1 MNPLVSILIPTYNR
15 PHYFEQAL
23 KSAFNQTYDNIEI
36 IVSDNSD
43 NNLTQLVVQKYQVMP
58 GGTKIKYYKN
68 PQNLGPIGN
77 QQQSLN
83 LATGEF
89 INYLMDDD
97 LFHLQKIEKMMA
109 YLIQYPDVTMVTS
122 QRRVIN
128 AAGRQM
134 YVPPFGTFKQLYMKD
149 TIVDGRVLT
158 KRLLEDRINYLGEP
172 TTVLFRRK
180 ALTEP
185 FGVLLGRQAYFA
197 VDMASWLSLL
207 SKGKGVY
214 MVQPLS
220 YLRYHSEQLSQHE
233 MAKEVAQMDIETFKF
248 FAVNQG
254 YATPQQIKEFEKQQA
269 KMKPSS
275 NQRSNQQTLQQINE
289 KLLQGPSKK
298 SSQKSIQKPYQNSK
312 SSQKPIQSFNSKEL
326 QKTINKL
333 IKQTNGKKK
342 G

>member
-1 MNPLVSILIPTYNR
+1 
-15 PHYFEQAL
+15 
-23 KSAFNQTYDNIEI
+23 
-36 IVSDNSD
+36 
-43 NNLTQLVVQKYQVMP
+43 
-58 GGTKIKYYKN
+58 
-68 PQNLGPIGN
+68 
-77 QQQSLN
+77 
-83 LATGEF
+83 
-89 INYLMDDD
+89 
-97 LFHLQKIEKMMA
+97 MA

-128 AAGRQM
+128 AAGRQL

-158 KRLLEDRINYLGEP
+158 KRMLEDQINYLGEP

-220 YLRYHSEQLSQHE
+220 YLRYHTEQLSQHE

-248 FAVNQG
+248 L
-254 YATPQQIKEFEKQQA
+254 
-269 KMKPSS
+269 PSTRAMRHR
-275 NQRSNQQTLQQINE
+275 NRSKILR
-289 KLLQGPSKK
+289 KSK
-298 SSQKSIQKPYQNSK
+298 
-312 SSQKPIQSFNSKEL
+312 
-326 QKTINKL
+326 
-333 IKQTNGKKK
+333 GR
-342 G
+342 

>member
-15 PHYFEQAL
+15 PHYFELAL
-23 KSAFNQTYDNIEI
+23 QSAFNQTYDNIEI

-43 NNLTQLVVQKYQVMP
+43 NNQTQLIVQKYQAMP
-58 GGTKIKYYKN
+58 GGAKIKYFKN
-68 PQNLGPIGN
+68 PQNLGPIAN
-77 QQQSLN
+77 QQQCLN

-109 YLIQYPDVTMVTS
+109 YFIQYPDVSLVTS
-122 QRRVIN
+122 QRRVITST
-128 AAGRQM
+128 GKQM
-134 YVPPFGTFKQLYMKD
+134 YVPPFGTFKQLYPRD

-158 KRLLEDRINYLGEP
+158 KKLLEDKTNYLGEP

-180 ALTEP
+180 DLLEP
-185 FGVLLGRQAYFA
+185 FGMLMGKQVYFA
-197 VDMASWLSLL
+197 VDLASWLNLL
-207 SKGKGVY
+207 TRGKGVY

-220 YLRYHSEQLSQHE
+220 YLRYHSQQLSQHE
-233 MAKEVAQMDIETFKF
+233 MAKEVAKMDIETFKY

-254 YATPQQIKEFEKQQA
+254 YATPQQIKDFEKQQG
-269 KMKPSS
+269 KKKQS
-275 NQRSNQQTLQQINE
+275 NNQNTNQQTLKQINQ
-289 KLLQGPSKK
+289 KLLQGGDKK
-298 SSQKSIQKPYQNSK
+298 TNQKSNQKS
-312 SSQKPIQSFNSKEL
+312 IQSFNSKDF

-333 IKQTNGKKK
+333 IKQTNVKKK

>member
-15 PHYFEQAL
+15 PHYFELAL
-23 KSAFNQTYDNIEI
+23 QSAFNQTYDNIEI

-43 NNLTQLVVQKYQVMP
+43 NNQTELVVQKYQEMP
-58 GGTKIKYYKN
+58 GGAKIKYFKN
-68 PQNLGPIGN
+68 PQNLGPIAN
-77 QQQSLN
+77 QQQCLN
-83 LATGEF
+83 LANGEF

-97 LFHLQKIEKMMA
+97 LFHLRKIEKMMA

-128 AAGRQM
+128 AAGRQL
-134 YVPPFGTFKQLYMKD
+134 YVPPIGTFKQLYTKD

-158 KRLLEDRINYLGEP
+158 KKILEDRINYLGEP

-185 FGVLLGRQAYFA
+185 FGMLLGRQAYFA

-220 YLRYHSEQLSQHE
+220 YLRYHTEQLSQHE
-233 MAKEVAQMDIETFKF
+233 MAKEVAMMDIETFKF

-254 YATPQQIKEFEKQQA
+254 YATPQQIKEFEKQQG
-269 KMKPSS
+269 KMKKS
-275 NQRSNQQTLQQINE
+275 NNQKTNHQTLEQINQQ
-289 KLLQGPSKK
+289 LLQGGNKK
-298 SSQKSIQKPYQNSK
+298 TNQKPNQKPNQKSN
-312 SSQKPIQSFNSKEL
+312 QKPIQPFNAADL

-333 IKQTNGKKK
+333 IKQTNTKKK

>member
-23 KSAFNQTYDNIEI
+23 QSAFNQTYDNIEI

-43 NNLTQLVVQKYQVMP
+43 NDLTELVVQKYQMMP

-83 LATGEF
+83 LANGEF

-128 AAGRQM
+128 AAGRQL

-158 KRLLEDRINYLGEP
+158 KRILEDRINYLGEP

-220 YLRYHSEQLSQHE
+220 YLRYHTEQLSQHE
-233 MAKEVAQMDIETFKF
+233 MAKEVALMDVETFKF
-248 FAVNQG
+248 FALNQG
-254 YATPQQIKEFEKQQA
+254 YATPEQIKELEKQLG
-269 KMKPSS
+269 KKKPSN
-275 NQRSNQQTLQQINE
+275 NQKTNQQTLEQINQ
-289 KLLQGPSKK
+289 KLLEGPNKK
-298 SSQKSIQKPYQNSK
+298 TSQKSIQKPI
-312 SSQKPIQSFNSKEL
+312 QKPNQSFNPTEL

-333 IKQTNGKKK
+333 IKQTNVKKK

>member
-23 KSAFNQTYDNIEI
+23 QSAFNQTYDNIEI

-43 NNLTQLVVQKYQVMP
+43 NNLTELVVQKYQMMP
-58 GGTKIKYYKN
+58 GGAKIKYYKN

-83 LATGEF
+83 LANGEF

-128 AAGRQM
+128 AAGRQL

-158 KRLLEDRINYLGEP
+158 KRILEDRINYLGEP

-220 YLRYHSEQLSQHE
+220 YLRYHTEQLSQHE
-233 MAKEVAQMDIETFKF
+233 MAKEVAMMDVETFKF
-248 FAVNQG
+248 FALNQG
-254 YATPQQIKEFEKQQA
+254 YATPQQIKELEKQLG
-269 KMKPSS
+269 KKKPSN
-275 NQRSNQQTLQQINE
+275 NQKTNQQTLEQINQ
-289 KLLQGPSKK
+289 KLLEGPNNKTSR
-298 SSQKSIQKPYQNSK
+298 KPI
-312 SSQKPIQSFNSKEL
+312 QKPIQKPNQSFNPTEL

-333 IKQTNGKKK
+333 IKQTNVKKK